1 MFKRNR
7 RVSQSGFTVLGA
19 TLTLAL
25 ATAGAAGALVYNA
38 GAIRVH
44 VQENRPGGENI
55 NIVIPAAIVPLAL
68 AFAPDKHLQHVA
80 VEIRAVL
87 PILQAAA
94 EALARTPDFTLV
106 EVRERG
112 EHVLVEKIGDTFRV
126 RVDSDDEKVDV
137 SFPISMV
144 LSVANRLSRIQVDED
159 LESVLDRELGRELDL
174 DLDLDLDI
182 DLDIDLDELGEIGI

>member
-7 RVSQSGFTVLGA
+7 RVSQNGFTVLGA

-44 VQENRPGGENI
+44 VQEKRAGGENI
-55 NIVIPAAIVPLAL
+55 NIVIPAAIVPVAL
-68 AFAPDKHLQHVA
+68 AFAPDKHLQRVA

-87 PILQAAA
+87 PIIQAAA
-94 EALARTPDFTLV
+94 EALAQTPDFILV
-106 EVRERG
+106 EVRERD

-159 LESVLDRELGRELDL
+159 LESVLEREFGRELDL
-174 DLDLDLDI
+174 DLDEAI
-182 DLDIDLDELGEIGI
+182 DIGI